1 MKRTEFVNEVLLA
14 GYFIDVGRYHIN
26 IKDECEKVLFQVSE
40 STRYKMSSS
49 FEPFDKLDDDKQ
61 EMLFYL
67 VADYA
72 STPTNKRQ
80 RTKMTD
86 DQKK

>member
-40 STRYKMSSS
+40 STRYELNSS
-49 FEPFDKLDDDKQ
+49 FQPFEKLDNDKQ
-61 EMLFYL
+61 EVLFYL
-67 VADYA
+67 AAHYA
-72 STPTNKRQ
+72 STPINER
-80 RTKMTD
+80 
-86 DQKK
+86 